1 MQGISDDNGEFIIK
15 RIVHGIYD
23 LVIEK
28 EGYILYKTRLSVGKE
43 EVNLDIVKL
52 KQKV

>member
-28 EGYILYKTRLSVGKE
+28 RGIYSL
-43 EVNLDIVKL
+43 
-52 KQKV
+52 